1 MRRIARFAA
10 PYRKILGIF
19 LGVIV
24 VDALIGVWNPLIY
37 RQIIDGGIAK
47 HDTHLIVVLALLLGG
62 LALADAL
69 LSLAQR
75 YISSRVGEGLIYDMR
90 EKVFGHI
97 QEMPLAFF
105 TRTQTGALIS
115 RLNNDVLG
123 AQQAF
128 TDTLSSIVSNLIT
141 VILTV
146 AVMAFLSWQITVV
159 ALLLLP
165 LFLFPARRIGRRL
178 QELTREAY
186 NLNAQMNNTMTERFN
201 VSGALLVKLFGR
213 PDVEHEQFAGRAAR
227 VRDIGVQT
235 AMYGRVFFLS
245 LILTSSLATALVYGW
260 GGVLAAD
267 GRFNVGTV
275 VALAALLNRL
285 YGPLTALSNVNVDV
299 MTALVSFDRVFEVLD
314 LPPLIAERPDAVAIA
329 RGPVAVEFDHV
340 DFSYPTASEVS
351 LASLESVAV
360 LDQTP
365 SSQVL
370 YDVSFR
376 AEPGQ
381 LVALVGPSGAG
392 QDDDQQPRLA
402 PVRRAK
408 RRRPPERRRRPRR
421 HVRLASGHRSASSAR
436 TPTCSTRRIRANLLY
451 AKPDATEEEL
461 HDAIEGAQILPL
473 IESLPDGLDTVVG
486 DRGYRLS
493 GGEKQ
498 RIAIARLLLK
508 APDVVVLDE
517 ATAHLDSESEA
528 AVQRALHTALKGR
541 TSIVIAHRLSTVR
554 DADQLLVVADGRI
567 VERGRHEELLA
578 ANGVYAELYRTQF
591 ERQALEEA
599 GIIADLGARRGSP
612 QQRRPVGAD
621 EEGELP
627 WHRRSTGIRSRTST
641 TIRPPSTTSRWS
653 CLRTRPVASWT
664 SSAWLPSATGRRRI
678 SFVRAVCRCL
688 LRTIPMSREI

>member
-1 MRRIARFAA
+1 MSAGHSMAHGGAAGMRSLLRDSSVTKQKLPPGTLRRIARFAA

-19 LGVIV
+19 LGLIV
-24 VDALIGVWNPLIY
+24 VDALVGVWNPLIY
-37 RQIIDGGIAK
+37 RQIIDGGIAG
-47 HDTHLIVVLALLLGG
+47 HNSHLIILLGLLLGV
-62 LALADAL
+62 LALADAF
-69 LSLAQR
+69 LSLGQR

-97 QEMPLAFF
+97 QQMPLAFF
-105 TRTQTGALIS
+105 SRTQTGALIS

-128 TDTLSSIVSNLIT
+128 TDTLSSIVSNVIT
-141 VILTV
+141 VMLTV

-165 LFLFPARRIGRRL
+165 AFVFPARRIGRKL
-178 QELTREAY
+178 QQLTREAY

-213 PDVEHEQFAGRAAR
+213 PEVEHEAFASRAAR

-260 GGVLAAD
+260 GGVLSVD
-267 GRFNVGTV
+267 GRFKVGTI
-275 VALAALLNRL
+275 VALAALLGRL

-314 LPPLIAERPDAVAIA
+314 LAPLIAESPDAATIA

-340 DFSYPTASEVS
+340 DFSYPTAEEVS

-365 SSQVL
+365 TTEVL
-370 YDVSFR
+370 HDVSFR

-392 QDDDQQPRLA
+392 KTTISYLVSRLYD
-402 PVRRAK
+402 VRGGA
-408 RRRPPERRRRPRR
+408 
-421 HVRLASGHRSASSAR
+421 VRLNGLDVRQATFASLRDSIGVVTQDAHLFHD
-436 TPTCSTRRIRANLLY
+436 TIRANLVY
-451 AKPDATEEEL
+451 ARPDATEDEIHE
-461 HDAIEGAQILPL
+461 AIAGAQILSFV
-473 IESLPDGLDTVVG
+473 ESLPEGLDTVVG

-498 RIAIARLLLK
+498 RIALARLLLK

-517 ATAHLDSESEA
+517 ATAHLDSESEL
-528 AVQRALHTALKGR
+528 AVQRALQTALENR

-554 DADQLLVVADGRI
+554 GADQLLVVVDGRI
-567 VERGRHEELLA
+567 VEHGRHEDLLA
-578 ANGVYAELYRTQF
+578 AGGVYADLYRTQF
-591 ERQALEEA
+591 EHQALEE
-599 GIIADLGARRGSP
+599 
-612 QQRRPVGAD
+612 
-621 EEGELP
+621 
-627 WHRRSTGIRSRTST
+627 T
-641 TIRPPSTTSRWS
+641 
-653 CLRTRPVASWT
+653 
-664 SSAWLPSATGRRRI
+664 
-678 SFVRAVCRCL
+678 
-688 LRTIPMSREI
+688 

>member
-1 MRRIARFAA
+1 MRDRSVTKQKLPPGTVGRIMRFAA
-10 PYRKILGIF
+10 PYRRMLGVF

-37 RQIIDGGIAK
+37 REIIDGGIAR
-47 HDTHLIVVLALLLGG
+47 HNSHLIVSLALLLAG
-62 LALADAL
+62 LALVDAL

-90 EKVFGHI
+90 EKVFGHV

-105 TRTQTGALIS
+105 SRTQTGALIS

-141 VILTV
+141 VVLTV

-165 LFLFPARRIGRRL
+165 LFVFPARRIGRKL
-178 QELTREAY
+178 QLLTREAY

-213 PDVEHEQFAGRAAR
+213 PDIEHEQFAGRAAR

-260 GGVLAAD
+260 GGVLAVD
-267 GRFNVGTV
+267 GRFKVGTV
-275 VALAALLNRL
+275 VALAALLTRL

-314 LPPLIAERPDAVAIA
+314 LAPLIAEKPDAVVVG

-340 DFSYPTASEVS
+340 DFSYPTAEEVS

-392 QDDDQQPRLA
+392 KTTISYLVSRLYDA
-402 PVRRAK
+402 RSGA
-408 RRRPPERRRRPRR
+408 
-421 HVRLASGHRSASSAR
+421 VRLNGIDVRDATFASLRESIGVVTQDAHLFHE
-436 TPTCSTRRIRANLLY
+436 TIRANLLY
-451 AKPDATEEEL
+451 AKPDATEGEL
-461 HDAIEGAQILPL
+461 HEAVSGAQILPF

-498 RIAIARLLLK
+498 RIALARLLLK

-517 ATAHLDSESEA
+517 ATAHLDSESEV
-528 AVQRALHTALKGR
+528 AVQRALQTALEAR

-554 DADQLLVVADGRI
+554 GADQILVVSDGRI

-578 ANGVYAELYRTQF
+578 AGGAYADLYHTQF
-591 ERQALEEA
+591 EHQASEEA
-599 GIIADLGARRGSP
+599 G
-612 QQRRPVGAD
+612 V
-621 EEGELP
+621 
-627 WHRRSTGIRSRTST
+627 
-641 TIRPPSTTSRWS
+641 
-653 CLRTRPVASWT
+653 VAT
-664 SSAWLPSATGRRRI
+664 
-678 SFVRAVCRCL
+678 
-688 LRTIPMSREI
+688 

>member
-1 MRRIARFAA
+1 MAHSARGMWSLMRDPSVTKQKLPPGTLARILRFAA
-10 PYRKILGIF
+10 PYRKMLGVF
-19 LGVIV
+19 LAVIV

-37 RQIIDGGIAK
+37 REIIDGGIEK
-47 HDTHLIVVLALLLGG
+47 HNSHLIVLLALLLAG
-62 LALADAL
+62 LALVDAL

-105 TRTQTGALIS
+105 SRTQTGALIS

-141 VILTV
+141 VALTV

-165 LFLFPARRIGRRL
+165 LFVFPARRIGRKL
-178 QELTREAY
+178 QLLTREAY
-186 NLNAQMNNTMTERFN
+186 NLNAQMNNMMTERFN

-213 PDVEHEQFAGRAAR
+213 PDIEHEQFAGRAAR

-260 GGVLAAD
+260 GGVLAVD

-275 VALAALLNRL
+275 VALAALLTRL

-314 LPPLIAERPDAVAIA
+314 LAPLIAERPGAVDIA

-340 DFSYPTASEVS
+340 DFSYPTAEEVS

-370 YDVSFR
+370 FDVSFC

-392 QDDDQQPRLA
+392 KTTISYLVSRLYDTVSGA
-402 PVRRAK
+402 
-408 RRRPPERRRRPRR
+408 
-421 HVRLASGHRSASSAR
+421 VRLNGIDVRDATFASLRDSIGVVTQDAHLFHE
-436 TPTCSTRRIRANLLY
+436 TIRANLLY
-451 AKPDATEEEL
+451 ARPDASEEDLRE
-461 HDAIEGAQILPL
+461 AASGAQILAFV
-473 IESLPDGLDTVVG
+473 ESLPDGLDTVVG

-498 RIAIARLLLK
+498 RIALARLLLK

-517 ATAHLDSESEA
+517 ATAHLDSESEV
-528 AVQRALHTALKGR
+528 AVQRALQTALEGR

-554 DADQLLVVADGRI
+554 GADQILVVAGGRI

-578 ANGVYAELYRTQF
+578 ADGLYADLYQTQF
-591 ERQALEEA
+591 ARQAVEEA
-599 GIIADLGARRGSP
+599 GVTLS
-612 QQRRPVGAD
+612 
-621 EEGELP
+621 
-627 WHRRSTGIRSRTST
+627 
-641 TIRPPSTTSRWS
+641 
-653 CLRTRPVASWT
+653 
-664 SSAWLPSATGRRRI
+664 
-678 SFVRAVCRCL
+678 
-688 LRTIPMSREI
+688 